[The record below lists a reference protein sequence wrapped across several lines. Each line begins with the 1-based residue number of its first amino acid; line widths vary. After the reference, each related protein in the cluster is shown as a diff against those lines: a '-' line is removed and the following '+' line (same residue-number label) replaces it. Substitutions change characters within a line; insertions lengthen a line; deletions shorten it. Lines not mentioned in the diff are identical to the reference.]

1 LSSAAVASGDPV
13 PPFAAPAVP
22 VAVIAALALEA
33 RTLEVFRRDPEVCV
47 YLSGPGP
54 ERAGAAARGAIAAGA
69 RALLSFGL
77 AGGLSRELGCGAI
90 VLPARVLSSSGEWAT
105 DAAWRQRVAE
115 GIGRRFALSEEAL
128 YSALHVVTRPQA
140 KAELAKRTG
149 AAAVDMESAAVAG
162 AAAEA
167 GLPYIAIRV
176 VADGPDDALP
186 ERIESLLT
194 ADGHTRYRGLLS
206 LLLAPAEFPRLLVL
220 ARRSDQARRTLGDL
234 AVHFAEFPN

>member
-1 LSSAAVASGDPV
+1 
-13 PPFAAPAVP
+13 
-22 VAVIAALALEA
+22 
-33 RTLEVFRRDPEVCV
+33 
-47 YLSGPGP
+47 
-54 ERAGAAARGAIAAGA
+54 
-69 RALLSFGL
+69 
-77 AGGLSRELGCGAI
+77 
-90 VLPARVLSSSGEWAT
+90 
-105 DAAWRQRVAE
+105 
-115 GIGRRFALSEEAL
+115 
-128 YSALHVVTRPQA
+128 
-140 KAELAKRTG
+140 
-149 AAAVDMESAAVAG
+149 VAG

-206 LLLAPAEFPRLLVL
+206 LLLAPAEIPRLLVL